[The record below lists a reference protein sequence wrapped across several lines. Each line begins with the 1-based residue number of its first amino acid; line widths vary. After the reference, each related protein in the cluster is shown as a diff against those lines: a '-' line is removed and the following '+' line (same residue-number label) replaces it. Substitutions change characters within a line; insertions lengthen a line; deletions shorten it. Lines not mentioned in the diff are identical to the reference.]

1 MKWPRLSLILILLL
15 LLILV
20 ASTDCGSGRKEGNGL
35 GRKDSYGPALS
46 GNGRYV
52 AFVSYDP
59 ALRDLLKIDC
69 PEELCWQVYVRD
81 VQTGDITLASSD
93 SEGKPARTAGAVVDP
108 HGYPY
113 GGGTSSPFGK
123 GPTQV
128 SISDDGRYVVF
139 SSYAL
144 NSSGEAALFRK
155 DMQSGEL
162 SSVSAPPAAPQNLAT
177 FFLPAMSGDGR
188 FIAYWTYSPALFQ
201 GGEGAKL
208 YVRDMTA
215 AQSEVIPLDGL
226 PGGKDVGLPDTPNA
240 VTISDD
246 GRFVAFAASLSGSS
260 GLQSEG
266 QRVDVT
272 PSGIATSPITGSGL
286 QPGIFMTDRQ
296 TGELRAISTSS
307 SGENANGPS
316 YSASISGDG
325 RFAVFGS
332 GASNLVSE
340 PTCVKITASCSN
352 VYLKN
357 LQSGETKLLSKNE
370 SGAAMNNAG
379 SPVISKDGGAVAFV
393 TLKAIPPTSLTEPTT
408 STPPV
413 QETIYRI
420 NLKSGD
426 MIPVTPELRDGQKE
440 TGVTSVPKYN
450 LRGPVTRDGAGQ
462 VLRVSSALAGYHGIS
477 ISADGRF
484 VAFPALSSWLGMED
498 RMCTF
503 RISRKREVPHWL
515 DTSPPDPCIE
525 IFLKDVTNGEL
536 SRLSSSS

>member
-1 MKWPRLSLILILLL
+1 MILILLL
-15 LLILV
+15 LFILV
-20 ASTDCGSGRKEGNGL
+20 ASTGCGPGRKE
-35 GRKDSYGPALS
+35 SYGPVLS
-46 GNGRYV
+46 SNGRYV

-69 PEELCWQVYVRD
+69 PEELCWQVYVKD
-81 VQTGDITLASSD
+81 VQTGDITLASAD
-93 SEGKPARTAGAVVDP
+93 SEGKPARTPGALADQY
-108 HGYPY
+108 GYPY

-123 GPTQV
+123 GPTPL

-139 SSYAL
+139 SSHAL
-144 NSSGEAALFRK
+144 NASGEATLYRK

-162 SSVSAPPAAPQNLAT
+162 SPVSAPPAAHQNLAT

-188 FIAYWTYSPALFQ
+188 FIAYWTYSPALYQ

-208 YVRDMTA
+208 YIRDMTA
-215 AQSEVIPLDGL
+215 AQAEVIPLDGL
-226 PGGKDVGLPDTPNA
+226 PGGKDVILPETPNA

-246 GRFVAFAASLSGSS
+246 GRFVAFAASPSGSS
-260 GLQSEG
+260 GMQSEG
-266 QRVDVT
+266 LGIDVT
-272 PSGIATSPITGSGL
+272 QSGIAANPIRGSGL

-296 TGELRAISTSS
+296 TGELRAISTNS

-316 YSASISGDG
+316 FTASISGDG

-340 PTCVKITASCSN
+340 PTCVDITASCSN

-393 TLKAIPPTSLTEPTT
+393 TLRAISPTSLTEPTT
-408 STPPV
+408 STPAV
-413 QETIYRI
+413 KETIYLS
-420 NLKSGD
+420 NLSGGETK
-426 MIPVTPELRDGQKE
+426 PVTPEADELDNSESDGEQ
-440 TGVTSVPKYN
+440 VPVYN
-450 LRGPVTRDGAGQ
+450 RQTTIAGRGGQ
-462 VLRVSSALAGYHGIS
+462 VLPVSSALAGYQGIS
-477 ISADGRF
+477 ISADGRLI
-484 VAFPALSSWLGMED
+484 AFPALSSWLGMED

-503 RISRKREVPHWL
+503 RISQKRDVPDEL